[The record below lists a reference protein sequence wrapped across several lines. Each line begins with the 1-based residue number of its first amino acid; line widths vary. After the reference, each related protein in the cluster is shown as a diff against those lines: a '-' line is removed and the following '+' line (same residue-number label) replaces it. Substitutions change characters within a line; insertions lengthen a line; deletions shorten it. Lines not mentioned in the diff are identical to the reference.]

1 MMARVF
7 GWALL
12 IALCFAF
19 PPLFFV
25 LLAIVALA
33 LITS

>member
-1 MMARVF
+1 MARAF
-7 GWALL
+7 GWTLA

-25 LLAIVALA
+25 LLAVVAFA
-33 LITS
+33 LIT